1 MVFTLNEFRIQM
13 EKQSEP
19 ITVLGSCINNLE
31 FTIHIYIH
39 KQREREKNSGSV
51 LNIRNQDHSYLFS
64 FFLNFVQSTILVTY
78 SRNIVKEKY
87 KYRLINLDN
96 MSTLIKPLPMLRNR
110 QFLTPQSLL
119 LTPSQALTPFPK
131 SNHYSEGVSQQ
142 ISFTFSLF
150 KKLYIHKNL
159 EYLFFCV

>member
-1 MVFTLNEFRIQM
+1 M

-19 ITVLGSCINNLE
+19 ITVLGSCISNLE
-31 FTIHIYIH
+31 FTIHIYIYMCVCVCVYIYVYVYIY
-39 KQREREKNSGSV
+39 KEREKNSGSV

-87 KYRLINLDN
+87 KYRLINFDSV
-96 MSTLIKPLPMLRNR
+96 STLLKPSPISRNR

-119 LTPSQALTPFPK
+119 LTLS
-131 SNHYSEGVSQQ
+131 
-142 ISFTFSLF
+142 
-150 KKLYIHKNL
+150 
-159 EYLFFCV
+159 